1 MTRQYDDPLAGS
13 IDNGG
18 DRDSSAIPPSQWTD
32 EGQSPQSPQQ
42 ASSGD
47 WRVGHVR
54 KEVRQP
60 SSGVM
65 RAMTLAALRGSIG
78 IGSGPQ
84 GIDIFASPV
93 ARDIIN
99 GSADSVS
106 GMEPAPSVWLGDVPP
121 AK

>member
-1 MTRQYDDPLAGS
+1 MTRRHESDS
-13 IDNGG
+13 TDNGE
-18 DRDSSAIPPSQWTD
+18 DSDATSPSRWAD

-47 WRVGHVR
+47 WRVGQVR
-54 KEVRQP
+54 EGVRQP
-60 SSGVM
+60 SPDVM
-65 RAMTLAALRGSIG
+65 RAMTLAALGGSIG
-78 IGSGPQ
+78 IGSGPR
-84 GIDIFASPV
+84 GVDIFASLV

>member
-1 MTRQYDDPLAGS
+1 MTRQHDGPLAGS
-13 IDNGG
+13 TDNGE
-18 DRDSSAIPPSQWTD
+18 DSSAIPPSQWTN
-32 EGQSPQSPQQ
+32 EGQSPQLPQQ
-42 ASSGD
+42 ATSED
-47 WRVGHVR
+47 WRVGQAQ
-54 KEVRQP
+54 EGARQ
-60 SSGVM
+60 SSSDVM
-65 RAMTLAALRGSIG
+65 RAMTLAALGGSIG

-106 GMEPAPSVWLGDVPP
+106 GMEPAPSVWPGDVPP